1 MIPAKLKK
9 LSEYFQEGG
18 VYEVLLR
25 LTESERLPEWLL
37 YFNEAEILRL
47 DHLDP
52 GPELHALPGYEYEQA
67 DRDALDELLVCS
79 GAITTAT
86 RRRHFEEFFDHG
98 ARCHVM
104 KHEGRIAAY
113 SWTFENKYVLTFDEY
128 RRKNIVFTLDGNVVF
143 LGNVFVAQ
151 EHRRHGVFSH
161 LFHHIVSRW
170 PVDTRFYSWAEWTN
184 KGSLQTH
191 GSLGF
196 KPLIRVLCVTVG
208 GVTGYWMRA
217 AADNGWRHVPRERL
231 GRLNL
236 HGPDNRENLRAL
248 TR

>member
-1 MIPAKLKK
+1 MIPARLKK
-9 LSEYFQEGG
+9 LSEYFRKGG

-37 YFNEAEILRL
+37 YFNEAEILWL
-47 DHLDP
+47 DRQGPH
-52 GPELHALPGYEYEQA
+52 PELHALSSYEYEQA
-67 DRDALDELLVCS
+67 DRGKLDELVACS
-79 GAITTAT
+79 GAITSAT

-104 KHEGRIAAY
+104 KHDGRIAAY
-113 SWTFENKYVLTFDEY
+113 SWTFERKYVLTFDEY
-128 RRKNIVFTLDGNVVF
+128 RRKNIVFILDGNAVF
-143 LGNVFVAQ
+143 LGNVFVVP

-170 PVDTRFYSWAEWTN
+170 PEDTRFYSWVEWTN
-184 KGSLQTH
+184 NGSLQTH

-196 KPLIRVLCVTVG
+196 TPLIRVLCVTIG
-208 GVTGYWMRA
+208 GATGYWMRT
-217 AADNGWRHVPRERL
+217 AADNSWRYISREKL

-236 HGPDNRENLRAL
+236 HEPYGRENPRAL

>member
-9 LSEYFQEGG
+9 FSEYFQKGG

-25 LTESERLPEWLL
+25 LTESERFPEWLL

-47 DHLDP
+47 DRLGP
-52 GPELHALPGYEYEQA
+52 GPELHVLAGYEYEPA
-67 DRDALDELLVCS
+67 DRGALDELVECS
-79 GAITTAT
+79 GVIAKAT
-86 RRRHFEEFFDHG
+86 RRRHFGEFFDHG

-113 SWTFENKYVLTFDEY
+113 SWTFEKKYVLTFDEY

-161 LFHHIVSRW
+161 LFHQIVSRW
-170 PVDTRFYSWAEWTN
+170 PEDTRFYSWVEWTN
-184 KGSLQTH
+184 NGSLQTH

-196 KPLIRVLCVTVG
+196 TPLFRILCVTIC
-208 GVTGYWMRA
+208 GVTGYWMRT
-217 AADNGWRHVPRERL
+217 AADKSWRYVPRERL

-236 HGPDNRENLRAL
+236 HGPDGRENLL
-248 TR
+248 D

>member
-9 LSEYFQEGG
+9 FSEYFRKGG
-18 VYEVLLR
+18 AYEVLLR

-47 DHLDP
+47 DRHGP
-52 GPELHALPGYEYEQA
+52 GPELHEFPGYEYEQA
-67 DRDALDELLVCS
+67 DRSALDELLACS
-79 GAITTAT
+79 GTSTTSA
-86 RRRHFEEFFDHG
+86 RRGHFEEFFDHG

-113 SWTFENKYVLTFDEY
+113 AWIFEKKYVLTFDEY
-128 RRKNIVFTLDGNVVF
+128 RHKNIVFTLDAAAVF
-143 LGNVFVAQ
+143 LGNVFVAR

-170 PVDTRFYSWAEWTN
+170 PEDTRFYSWVEWTN

-196 KPLIRVLCVTVG
+196 TPLIRILCVTICG
-208 GVTGYWMRA
+208 MTGYWMRTT
-217 AADNGWRHVPRERL
+217 ADNSWRYVPREKL

-236 HGPDNRENLRAL
+236 HGPDGREDPGY
-248 TR
+248 

>member
-9 LSEYFQEGG
+9 LSEYFQKGG

-25 LTESERLPEWLL
+25 LTESEHLPEWLL

-47 DHLDP
+47 DLLGP
-52 GPELHALPGYEYEQA
+52 GPEPHALAGYEYEQA
-67 DRDALDELLVCS
+67 DRGALDELVACS
-79 GAITTAT
+79 GVITTAT
-86 RRRHFEEFFDHG
+86 RRRHFEDFFDHG

-113 SWTFENKYVLTFDEY
+113 SWTFEKKYVLTFDEY
-128 RRKNIVFTLDGNVVF
+128 RRKNIVFTLGDNVVF

-151 EHRRHGVFSH
+151 DHRRHGVFSH
-161 LFHHIVSRW
+161 LFHHIVSQW
-170 PVDTRFYSWAEWTN
+170 PKDTRFYSWVEWTN
-184 KGSLQTH
+184 NGSLQTH

-196 KPLIRVLCVTVG
+196 TPLFRILCVTIG
-208 GVTGYWMRA
+208 GMTGYWMRSP
-217 AADNGWRHVPRERL
+217 ADNGWHYVPRERL

-236 HGPDNRENLRAL
+236 HGPDGREDLGY
-248 TR
+248 